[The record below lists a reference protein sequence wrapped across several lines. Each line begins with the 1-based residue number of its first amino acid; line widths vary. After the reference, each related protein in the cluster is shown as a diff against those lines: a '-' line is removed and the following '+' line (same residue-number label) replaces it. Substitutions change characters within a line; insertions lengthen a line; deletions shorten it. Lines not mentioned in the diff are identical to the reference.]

1 MIRVRL
7 IISGQVQGVFFRARA
22 QRKAQQLGDIYG
34 WVANESDGTVTVVAE
49 GPENKMN
56 DLVDWCHSGPS
67 TAQVKNVKVEHMPYQ
82 REFSDFS
89 VRF

>member
-7 IISGQVQGVFFRARA
+7 TISGQVQGVFFRAHA
-22 QRKAQQLGDIYG
+22 QKKAQQFGNIYG

-49 GPENKMN
+49 GPENKIR

-67 TAQVKNVKVEHMPYQ
+67 TSQVEKVKVEESPYQ
-82 REFSDFS
+82 GEFDDFS